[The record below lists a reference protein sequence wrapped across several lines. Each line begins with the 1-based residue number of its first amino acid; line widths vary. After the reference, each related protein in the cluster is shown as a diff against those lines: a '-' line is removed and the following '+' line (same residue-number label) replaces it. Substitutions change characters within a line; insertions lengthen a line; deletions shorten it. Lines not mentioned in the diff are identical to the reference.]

1 MYFVE
6 KHASLAWP
14 ESARKTSNK
23 ISNKLPVRALNKLL
37 KTQAGDIS
45 PYFLGELIA
54 TCLEPKRKIFLSLSR
69 HIEKQLG
76 KRSKLLVSF
85 LSKGKND

>member
-1 MYFVE
+1 MYVIE
-6 KHASLAWP
+6 TRQLGLEP
-14 ESARKTSNK
+14 ESARKDKLLNK

-45 PYFLGELIA
+45 PYFLRELIA
-54 TCLEPKRKIFLSLSR
+54 ITRVEHKCKIFLSLSR

-76 KRSKLLVSF
+76 KRSKKTSCSLAF
-85 LSKGKND
+85 